1 MTREVQ
7 IPELGDAGEVEV
19 IELCVSPG
27 DTVAEG
33 DSLIVIESDK
43 ASMDVPAPFA
53 GVVSALSVGVGDIVS
68 EGQVIVSFDGE
79 DSDSSETQ
87 AASTA
92 VPEEARSKDNESSD
106 ESATEQKDDAQSA
119 DSDTDSGAEKPATGA
134 SVEQQVKVPDIGDAS
149 DVVVIEIAVSVGD
162 QISANDIL
170 VVVES
175 DKASMEIPSPFDGV
189 VKSLEVK
196 EGDEVSEGSLIA
208 VVEAADSDAPAGDDQ
223 TSRQDKPK
231 EKEKGKEKPKEEAT
245 SDGKPKSGKAAAGSQ
260 PGSGGTQPAGDSAGS
275 SVYAGPA
282 VRRLA
287 RELGVELGAV
297 TATGAR
303 GRITKDDVKGFVKQR
318 LTSGGGG
325 ASSGA
330 GIPLI
335 PEVDFSRFGEI
346 DTQPMSRLRVR
357 GAENLHRSW
366 LNVVHVT
373 QHDEADFTDTD
384 AFRKSLKPE
393 AERRGS
399 KITPLAFIIKACIAS
414 LQEFPN
420 FNASLTG
427 DVKSLVLKRYY
438 NIGMA
443 VDTPNGLVVP
453 VIKDAD
459 KKGIWELCDDI
470 LELSSKARDG
480 KLSIDDLSGGSFSIS
495 SLGPIGGTGFTPIVN
510 APEVA
515 ILGVSRLTKKPV
527 WDGSEFVPRDML
539 PLSLSYDH
547 RAINGAE
554 AGRFV
559 THLCSSLADMRRALL

>member
-7 IPELGDAGEVEV
+7 IPELGDAGDVEV

-43 ASMDVPAPFA
+43 ASMDVPAPFD
-53 GVVSALSVGVGDIVS
+53 GVVAELSVAVGDIVT
-68 EGQVIVSFDGE
+68 EGHVIAAFEAD
-79 DSDSSETQ
+79 DSS
-87 AASTA
+87 
-92 VPEEARSKDNESSD
+92 SSD
-106 ESATEQKDDAQSA
+106 TAAAQAEPTPASETRSGDGDGGESESAESREAQP
-119 DSDTDSGAEKPATGA
+119 DSSSENEKPAKGQ
-134 SVEQQVKVPDIGDAS
+134 SVAQPVKVPDIGDAS
-149 DVVVIEIAVSVGD
+149 DVVVIEIPVSVGD
-162 QISANDIL
+162 EISANDIL

-175 DKASMEIPSPFDGV
+175 DKASMEIPSPFSGV

-196 EGDEVSEGSLIA
+196 EGDDVSEGSLIA
-208 VVEAADSDAPAGDDQ
+208 VVEAAADDGYTQQAQSTPSADDLPQPAEPAPA
-223 TSRQDKPK
+223 P
-231 EKEKGKEKPKEEAT
+231 EA
-245 SDGKPKSGKAAAGSQ
+245 SKNASGKAPSTAPTAPPSGS
-260 PGSGGTQPAGDSAGS
+260 DSSGS

-287 RELGVELGAV
+287 RELGVELGEV
-297 TATGAR
+297 TASGAR

-318 LTSGGGG
+318 LTSGGG
-325 ASSGA
+325 AASGA
-330 GIPLI
+330 GIPAI

-346 DTQPMSRLRVR
+346 ETQPMTRLRVR

-373 QHDEADFTDTD
+373 QHDEADFTATD
-384 AFRKSLKPE
+384 QFRKSLKAE

-399 KITPLAFIIKACIAS
+399 KITPLAFIIKACVAT
-414 LQEFPN
+414 LQAFPN

-427 DVKSLVLKRYY
+427 DIKSLVLKRYY

-443 VDTPNGLVVP
+443 VDTPDGLVVP

-470 LELSSKARDG
+470 LDLSGKARDG
-480 KLSIDDLSGGSFSIS
+480 KLSIDDLSGGTFSIS

-527 WDGSEFVPRDML
+527 WNGSEFVPRDML

-559 THLCSSLADMRRALL
+559 THLCSSLADVRRALL